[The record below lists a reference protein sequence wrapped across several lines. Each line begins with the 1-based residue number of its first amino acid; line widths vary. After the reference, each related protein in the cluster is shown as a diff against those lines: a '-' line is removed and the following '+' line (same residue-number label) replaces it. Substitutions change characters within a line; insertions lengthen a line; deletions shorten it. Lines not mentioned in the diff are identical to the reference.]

1 MQGRFRRLATKAV
14 FALTMLSLTI
24 LCGCNSQVPT
34 PTSYT
39 SFTSKDG
46 AFSIQYPAG
55 WKQEDGSR
63 PDNTYSWAR
72 FTEGP
77 AAVRV
82 IADISGS
89 LMADASRAFGGND
102 DDEFPPVLSAH
113 ETKAR
118 TIAEDFSGFE
128 EGKPILIDTPQM
140 GKAVVCEFEANG
152 SMGVRLRG
160 YRVTMLSR
168 DRRITVLTYC
178 PIKQWNR
185 LKPSFEQVFLSLGR
199 G

>member
-1 MQGRFRRLATKAV
+1 MQGRSHGLRACV
-14 FALTMLSLTI
+14 ALGLPMVLTVI
-24 LCGCNSQVPT
+24 VSGCSSQVPA

-39 SFTSKDG
+39 AFTSKDG
-46 AFSIQYPAG
+46 AFRIQYPEG
-55 WKQEDGSR
+55 WKAESGSR

-72 FTEGP
+72 FTQGP

-82 IADISGS
+82 IADVSGS
-89 LMADASRAFGGND
+89 LMADVSRAFGGDD
-102 DDEFPPVLSAH
+102 DDEFPPVLAAH
-113 ETKAR
+113 ESKTR
-118 TIAEDFSGFE
+118 IIADDFGDYH
-128 EGKPILIDTPQM
+128 EGKSILIDTAM
-140 GKAVVCEFEANG
+140 GKSCVCEFEANG

-178 PIKQWNR
+178 PLKQWNR
-185 LKPSFEQVFLSLGR
+185 LKPAFEEVFLSVGR